1 MASAKK
7 NLVIVESPA
16 KAKTIEKYLGGDY
29 KVVASMGHLR
39 DLPKS
44 TLGIDIEKDFGMEK
58 KMNFVSTSRDMF
70 AAPKRNNTRWKYG
83 IVIDGDSLSN
93 RYSIEPFSFAGNALQ
108 YSTSS
113 FRVKELRAYENG
125 VYKLSMVNWPTI
137 QISKNVFDSIRNSIE
152 NMPEEMKQKKKLQ
165 VIDGGKRVVGGTKLL
180 KKYLFNVPSGGI
192 MLTPDILKGISSEFT
207 KSSNINEMEE
217 RIWSDTDSININ
229 GCILGVSIP
238 KQDVILMHDGSK
250 ELTEDLK
257 LLRDTIYNNK
267 LKIFPY

>member
-1 MASAKK
+1 MILIESKQVG
-7 NLVIVESPA
+7 NLSYYVSNINTLVQI
-16 KAKTIEKYLGGDY
+16 IEQGEIWT
-29 KVVASMGHLR
+29 S
-39 DLPKS
+39 KS
-44 TLGIDIEKDFGMEK
+44 KEYNSRLKK

-137 QISKNVFDSIRNSIE
+137 QISKNVFDNIRNAIE

-267 LKIFPY
+267 LKIFTY